1 MPECPHGETWDPV
14 TKKCVSSEITPTPP
28 TPTPVI
34 PTVGGLP
41 VPVSKVTT
49 SGVLGKICGEA
60 NEVVFAGL
68 TDLFQM
74 IVDHYIP
81 NVWPLT
87 ELEEMFND
95 TFDDLQ
101 ENLKPYA
108 YNQGVAMGDRIEG
121 QVEAWIK
128 SKFDAATADIEALR
142 DQALGEINA
151 AKNELLA
158 HAEKIQ
164 NLLERVGKLEGAT
177 PSIFGEIGGMFQ

>member
-1 MPECPHGETWDPV
+1 
-14 TKKCVSSEITPTPP
+14 
-28 TPTPVI
+28 
-34 PTVGGLP
+34 
-41 VPVSKVTT
+41 
-49 SGVLGKICGEA
+49 LGTICGEA

-68 TDLFQM
+68 TDLFQV

-87 ELEEMFND
+87 ELEAMFNA

-128 SKFDAATADIEALR
+128 SRFDAASADIEALR

-151 AKNELLA
+151 AKNELLQ

-164 NLLERVGKLEGAT
+164 NLLERVNKLEGAR
-177 PSIFGEIGGMFQ
+177 PSILGGLLG